1 MAGAAGYTA
10 VLDANVLYPAL
21 LRDLLL
27 SLADSGLY
35 VARWTSTI
43 EDEWVRSLI
52 AEFPAGEAAIRAT
65 ACEARRAIPDCLIEG
80 YLPFAETLTLPD
92 PDDRHV
98 LAAAIV
104 GHADAIVTSN
114 IKDFPLE
121 ALAAFNIE
129 LQTPDEFVANQI
141 MLNKIWALKAIK
153 RMRAR
158 WKNPERTAQEML
170 DLMVKRDL
178 PMTAAHLADAVELL

>member
-21 LRDLLL
+21 LRDILL
-27 SLADSGLY
+27 SLAHANLY
-35 VARWTSTI
+35 VARWTSQI
-43 EDEWVRSLI
+43 EDEWTRHLI
-52 AEFPAGEAAIRAT
+52 EDKPEHQAQILKVAAAMRD
-65 ACEARRAIPDCLIEG
+65 AIPDCLIKGHETVI
-80 YLPFAETLTLPD
+80 PTLTLPD

-114 IKDFPLE
+114 TKDFPQDILGQYD
-121 ALAAFNIE
+121 IE

-141 MLNKIWALKAIK
+141 MLHKVRSLSALKK
-153 RMRAR
+153 MRER
-158 WKNPERTAQEML
+158 WRRPEMTAQEMIARMEFRGL
-170 DLMVKRDL
+170 VSS
-178 PMTAAHLADAVELL
+178 AAHLWDAVDLL

>member
-35 VARWTSTI
+35 VARWTQTI
-43 EDEWVRSLI
+43 EDEWVQNL
-52 AEFPAGEAAIRAT
+52 AANYPGKETAIRAT
-65 ACEARRAIPDCLIEG
+65 AAAAREAIPDCLIDG
-80 YLPFAETLTLPD
+80 YLPTISTLTLPD

-104 GHADAIVTSN
+104 GHADAIPSS
-114 IKDFPLE
+114 
-121 ALAAFNIE
+121 
-129 LQTPDEFVANQI
+129 
-141 MLNKIWALKAIK
+141 
-153 RMRAR
+153 
-158 WKNPERTAQEML
+158 
-170 DLMVKRDL
+170 L
-178 PMTAAHLADAVELL
+178 PMSGTFPRRLWRPTTSSCRRQTNLWPIRSC